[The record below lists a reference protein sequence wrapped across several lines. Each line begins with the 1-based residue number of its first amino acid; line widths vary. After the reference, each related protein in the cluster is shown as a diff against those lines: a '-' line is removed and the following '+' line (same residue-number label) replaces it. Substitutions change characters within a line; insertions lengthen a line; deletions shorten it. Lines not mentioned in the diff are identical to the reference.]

1 MNYIDLFEITII
13 VVIIVDIS
21 GFIDSIKNLIGK
33 VLGINNVKLK
43 PLDCS
48 LCMTF
53 WVSMVY
59 LVIASE
65 LSITAV
71 MVALLLSTMTPVIGD
86 LVYLVRDLIG
96 KIINNIRKNFFYFQ
110 KIFVNPILLL
120 KTIKIIIITYF
131 TKL

>member
-48 LCMTF
+48 FCLNF
-53 WVSMVY
+53 WVSLIY
-59 LVIASE
+59 LLITNE

-71 MVALLLSTMTPVIGD
+71 MVALLLSRMTPIIKD
-86 LVYLVRDLIG
+86 AIYLIRDFLG
-96 KIINNIRKNFFYFQ
+96 KAINKIYNI
-110 KIFVNPILLL
+110 
-120 KTIKIIIITYF
+120 
-131 TKL
+131 